1 MADFRAKSVI
11 ETLNASTGVGGEWTV
26 STSGTAGSNASDT
39 NTIHFSISAN
49 TAQLAIHSAVEIL
62 FSFTV
67 IDTDIVVA
75 NADDL
80 LLPANTLTFLTVPR
94 GLGDTV
100 KLNYISNSTTTGSV
114 RIVEV

>member
-1 MADFRAKSVI
+1 MADFRKKSVI
-11 ETLNASTGVGGEWTV
+11 EALNASTGVGGEWTV
-26 STSGTAGSNASDT
+26 SASGTAGSNADDT
-39 NTIHFSISAN
+39 NTTHFSISAN

-62 FSFTV
+62 FSFTAT
-67 IDTDIVVA
+67 DTDINVS

-100 KLNYISNSTTTGSV
+100 KFNYISNSTTTGSV

>member
-1 MADFRAKSVI
+1 MASRREKSVVDV
-11 ETLNASTGVGGEWTV
+11 LNASTGVSGEWTV
-26 STSGTAGSNASDT
+26 STSGTAGSNASDA
-39 NTIHFSISAN
+39 NTVHFSISAN

-62 FSFTV
+62 FSFTAS
-67 IDTDIVVA
+67 DTDIVVA

-100 KLNYISNSTTTGSV
+100 KFNYISNSTTTGSV